1 MFKRVIVYCC
11 QVTIEEWDIIKPTPQ
26 ERAMAVVVDIKNT
39 IDTTGQYLPRLR
51 HLFFLNGSG
60 FWDFFKQ
67 LFYQFRL
74 LRFFFFWGGGG
85 IWQKKLKEKK
95 EEKWITINENPT
107 SPTLLGVLL

>member
-1 MFKRVIVYCC
+1 MFQRVIVYCC

-74 LRFFFFWGGGG
+74 LRFFFFWGGGQG
-85 IWQKKLKEKK
+85 NMKKGEKEGKGGKKRKKKKKEKLRK
-95 EEKWITINENPT
+95 I
-107 SPTLLGVLL
+107 